1 MSDMQKKEQQSLT
14 ELQALIQEFC
24 KKRDWDQFHNP
35 KDLSISLALEAAE
48 VLEHFQWKN
57 KDEVEKYSV
66 ENKDAIAEELA
77 DVLYWVLLLS
87 NKLDIDLVTSFRD
100 KMKKNEQKYPIEKAK
115 GSHKKY
121 TEL

>member
-1 MSDMQKKEQQSLT
+1 MHKKDQQSLT
-14 ELQALIQEFC
+14 ELQAIIQKFC
-24 KKRDWDQFHNP
+24 EERDWDQFHNP

-57 KDEVEKYSV
+57 ADEMAEHSV
-66 ENKDAIAEELA
+66 ENKGAIAEELA

-87 NKLDIDLVTSFRD
+87 NKLNIDLVESFLD
-100 KMKKNEQKYPIEKAK
+100 KMKKNEKKYPVDKAK